1 LERIP
6 EKIDSKF
13 RFVLLA
19 AERAEQ
25 MLRGAK
31 PKMDMGELKPTR
43 IAMKEISNDLVE
55 WDYGPAPEEVV
66 EAEED
71 LVEEIVEEES

>member
-19 AERAEQ
+19 AER
-25 MLRGAK
+25 MLRGAR
-31 PKMDMGELKPTR
+31 PKMDMGDLKPTR

-55 WDYGPAPEEVV
+55 WDYGPAPDAVV

>member
-6 EKIDSKF
+6 DRIDSKF

-25 MLRGAK
+25 MMRGAR

-43 IAMKEISNDLVE
+43 IAIEEISNDLVD
-55 WDYGPAPEEVV
+55 WDYGPAPEEAL
-66 EAEED
+66 AEPEG
-71 LVEEIVEEES
+71 EETLELESP